1 MSPVFVDSSDAQSRK
16 DLLKKQIADLMVTV
30 ASGQEF
36 RPQIAK
42 EPQNP

>member
-1 MSPVFVDSSDAQSRK
+1 MSPAFVDNSDAQSRK

-30 ASGQEF
+30 ASDQESK
-36 RPQIAK
+36 PQIAK